1 MAGGISPDT
10 ARYHRGT
17 TAGLNSVGSY
27 QVAGRPF
34 ITGSTIAS
42 GDNEIEVVFPSVTKS
57 ITVINTD
64 AGGTDVRVHFAS
76 KDTSNTISENHY
88 ITLNAN
94 QSSVTMNVKCKSIFI
109 SNGGDPVGDADFQLF
124 AELTG
129 IPDTAMFTL
138 TGVGI
143 DA

>member
-10 ARYHRGT
+10 SRYHRGT

-27 QVAGRPF
+27 QVSGRPF

-57 ITVINTD
+57 ITIINTD
-64 AGGTDVRVHFAS
+64 AGGTDLRVHFAS
-76 KDTSNTISENHY
+76 KDTSNTIAEKHFIS
-88 ITLNAN
+88 LDAN
-94 QSSVTMNVKCKSIFI
+94 QTSVTMNIKCKSIFI
-109 SNGGDPVGDADFQLF
+109 SNGGNPTGDADFQLF

-129 IPDTAMFTL
+129 IPDSAMFTL
-138 TGVGI
+138 TGAGI

>member
-27 QVAGRPF
+27 QVSGRPF

-57 ITVINTD
+57 ITIINTD
-64 AGGTDVRVHFAS
+64 ELGTDVRVHFAS
-76 KDTSNTISENHY
+76 KDTLNTITEKHF

-94 QSSVTMNVKCKSIFI
+94 QTSITMNVKCKSIFL
-109 SNGGDPVGDADFQLF
+109 SNGGSPVGDADFQLI

-129 IPDTAMFTL
+129 IPDTAMFNL
-138 TGVGI
+138 TGAGI
-143 DA
+143 DE